1 MLSVGQLPELSY
13 IACHREERRVQ
24 LLVAVLKTQPDLAET
39 CTLAAE
45 LARQGLLPRPCGAR
59 ARRAEF
65 LKRCQAALK
74 IKNPLAEL
82 DVSKLPREDQRAVA
96 LALDPGKKICS
107 RCPNA
112 ANTALEFSLA
122 WSEIPSSACS
132 CADGLAVCKCVVAGA
147 DPRIEWYCAGCAQE
161 CRVVVCARC
170 KTGDQ
175 TIKPWSSHGPHQLLN
190 ARCTKCSRPTFAPSS
205 SKDRRKYDENL
216 ADIHSHKR
224 KKLLCA
230 GALRKC

>member
-1 MLSVGQLPELSY
+1 M
-13 IACHREERRVQ
+13 Q
-24 LLVAVLKTQPDLAET
+24 LLVAMLKTQPDLAET

-45 LARQGLLPRPCGAR
+45 LAREGLLPQPSGAR

-65 LKRCQAALK
+65 LKRCQVALE

-82 DVSKLPREDQRAVA
+82 DVSKLPREDQRTVA

-112 ANTALEFSLA
+112 ADTALEFSLD

-132 CADGLAVCKCVVAGA
+132 CADGLAVCKCVVAEA

-161 CRVVVCARC
+161 CRVVVCPSC

-175 TIKPWSSHGPHQLLN
+175 TIKPWSSHGPQQFLN
-190 ARCTKCSRPTFAPSS
+190 ATCTECSRPTFAPFSS
-205 SKDRRKYDENL
+205 VAKRRKIENL
-216 ADIHSHKR
+216 AELHGHRRRDFLTPEMHSR
-224 KKLLCA
+224 RRQNLN
-230 GALRKC
+230 ALGLAQHV